1 MCSVVYEKNETR
13 KIFIYEILWSYS
25 YFNNLILFLWLCF
38 NNIEQHSWGCTVY
51 YTLRHNERMLELS
64 TEDAVV
70 AVVDGWLAVGIAEE
84 ENGVEIDEKKY
95 L

>member
-1 MCSVVYEKNETR
+1 M
-13 KIFIYEILWSYS
+13 
-25 YFNNLILFLWLCF
+25 
-38 NNIEQHSWGCTVY
+38 Y